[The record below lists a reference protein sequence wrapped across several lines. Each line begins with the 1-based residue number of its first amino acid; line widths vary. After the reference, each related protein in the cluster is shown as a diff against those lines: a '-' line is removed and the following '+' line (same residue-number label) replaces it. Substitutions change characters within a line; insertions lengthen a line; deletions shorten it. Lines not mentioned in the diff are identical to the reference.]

1 MMVFNYG
8 DVTVGYPE
16 PGEHADTTQ
25 PWAMWAGSPY
35 AYLMIPVQ

>member
-16 PGEHADTTQ
+16 PGEHADMTQ

-35 AYLMIPVQ
+35 AHLMIPVR